1 MSQHC
6 LGLNPSLACKKVA
19 NDLGGGGMS
28 VVLRW
33 ILLKPPDSGDRQQ
46 AIDGNARP
54 SMVRDSEQSVAMP

>member
-1 MSQHC
+1 
-6 LGLNPSLACKKVA
+6 
-19 NDLGGGGMS
+19 MS